1 MFTAEERR
9 EYIGGSDIAAVMGM
23 NRWKTSLTLWLE
35 KIGEIDLNDNSNN
48 EAKELGRELEG
59 FIAKSFLK
67 RQA

>member
-23 NRWKTSLTLWLE
+23 NRWKTSLTLWL
-35 KIGEIDLNDNSNN
+35 L
-48 EAKELGRELEG
+48 LQ
-59 FIAKSFLK
+59 KSFLK

>member
-35 KIGEIDLNDNSNN
+35 K
-48 EAKELGRELEG
+48 LE
-59 FIAKSFLK
+59 KST
-67 RQA
+67 